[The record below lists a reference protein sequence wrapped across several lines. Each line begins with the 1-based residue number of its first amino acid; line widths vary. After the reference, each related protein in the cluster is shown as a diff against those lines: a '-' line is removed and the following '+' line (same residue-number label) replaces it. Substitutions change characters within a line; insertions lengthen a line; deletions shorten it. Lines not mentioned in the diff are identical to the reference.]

1 MTIFYLKTMKDK
13 KPIKN
18 LKIKP
23 EVHKLLKDYCNDNGL
38 KMFKFVEKLILEK
51 CNPERDVYGELK

>member
-1 MTIFYLKTMKDK
+1 MNDK

-23 EVHKLLKDYCNDNGL
+23 EIHKVLKDYCNDKGL

-51 CNPERDVYGELK
+51 CSPKKDIYGDL

>member
-1 MTIFYLKTMKDK
+1 MTIFYLTTMKDK
-13 KPIKN
+13 KHIKN

-23 EVHKLLKDYCNDNGL
+23 EIHKVLKDYCNNNGL

-51 CNPERDVYGELK
+51 CQTKKDIYGDL

>member
-1 MTIFYLKTMKDK
+1 MTIFYLTTMKDK

-23 EVHKLLKDYCNDNGL
+23 EIHKVLKDYCNNNGL

-51 CNPERDVYGELK
+51 CQTKKDIYGDL

>member
-1 MTIFYLKTMKDK
+1 MKDK

>member
-1 MTIFYLKTMKDK
+1 MTIFYLTTMNEK

-23 EVHKLLKDYCNDNGL
+23 EIHKVLKDYCNDKGL

-51 CNPERDVYGELK
+51 CSPKKDIYGDL